1 VLENES
7 VWKEGEENNVIDF
20 LYIYRGDKDED
31 KKRSKSLL
39 LSSLSNYLKKTTK
52 KNPLIL
58 SQFCKRTLFLSISFS
73 YFFFFLDLTSLFR
86 TSNT

>member
-1 VLENES
+1 MLENES

-20 LYIYRGDKDED
+20 FYIYRGDKDED

-52 KNPLIL
+52 KKPID
-58 SQFCKRTLFLSISFS
+58 SFS
-73 YFFFFLDLTSLFR
+73 IL
-86 TSNT
+86 

>member
-1 VLENES
+1 MLENES

-52 KNPLIL
+52 K
-58 SQFCKRTLFLSISFS
+58 TH
-73 YFFFFLDLTSLFR
+73 
-86 TSNT
+86 